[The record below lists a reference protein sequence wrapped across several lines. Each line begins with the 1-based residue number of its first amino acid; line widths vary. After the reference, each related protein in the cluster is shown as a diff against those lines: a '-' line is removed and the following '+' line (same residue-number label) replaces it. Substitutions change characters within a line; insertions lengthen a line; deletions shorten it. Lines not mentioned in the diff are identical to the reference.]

1 MTEPI
6 QVVAG
11 VVVRNGRIL
20 CVQKGQTKYEYTS
33 YKFEFPG
40 GKVHSN
46 ETAEDA
52 LRRELKEELD
62 LNVEILQD
70 LGTFTHDYPDLSVSL
85 HVFLCKDDANEPIL
99 KEHISLKWLFS
110 NELQSLDWAAADLPV
125 VRVLQRMTFEK

>member
-11 VVVRNGRIL
+11 IVVRNGRIL

-46 ETAEDA
+46 EMAEDA
-52 LRRELKEELD
+52 LQRELKEELD

-70 LGTFTHDYPDLSVSL
+70 LGTFTHHYPDLSVSL
-85 HVFLCKDDANEPIL
+85 HVFLCKDDVNDPVL

-110 NELQSLDWAAADLPV
+110 NELESLDWAAADLPV
-125 VRVLQRMTFEK
+125 VGILQRMTFEK